1 MQTQMMGNTNSVNNI
16 NQMSNQGPV
25 PEMAEGFPPMNNMM
39 QQQPSNLSTQS
50 NSNFS
55 MGMNNMQG
63 NNMNINQF
71 NNMNSI
77 GGPPVSATI
86 ALLNITTTSRL
97 ATNDKA
103 PNVRGKNCDVLPE
116 LISRHNV
123 RNTRNAS
130 TADNAI

>member
-1 MQTQMMGNTNSVNNI
+1 MGMLEHQNTQNRQGQWIPNNHSQVMQTQMMGNTNSVNNI

-71 NNMNSI
+71 NNMNSMNQHMNMQ
-77 GGPPVSATI
+77 GQNQNQNQSQP
-86 ALLNITTTSRL
+86 
-97 ATNDKA
+97 
-103 PNVRGKNCDVLPE
+103 
-116 LISRHNV
+116 
-123 RNTRNAS
+123 
-130 TADNAI
+130 